1 MLACALVSLVL
12 IASHAPVIVPPAVV
26 GGGGGPGNIAS
37 FQFDDAAHPWG
48 PEPVNG
54 YLLTN
59 GGGGSPG
66 PDYSRISSDSYTGA
80 GCLQA
85 NHAAP
90 VGSDGGGNA
99 YLDIGSSPSRIFIVA
114 AKKWLT
120 VPLSGIATKKMLI
133 YRQGGFNTQYGEMNV
148 VSDGFKWIWL
158 QDAGATFKDITYPG
172 SVSSRVGLWDIW
184 KFEYDQRTTKP
195 IFRVGFNGVDN
206 VFSSQANDVTAQSAG
221 IIDFGGPLNDG
232 SGACKFNWDHIEIGN
247 VDPGW
252 P

>member
-1 MLACALVSLVL
+1 MRTIWQQS
-12 IASHAPVIVPPAVV
+12 SPVVTVPAI

-37 FQFDDAAHPWG
+37 FNFDDGAHPWG
-48 PEPVNG
+48 PDPVGG
-54 YLLTN
+54 YTLSD
-59 GGGGSPG
+59 GGGGVPG
-66 PDYSRISSDSYTGA
+66 PGYSRITSDSYSGA
-80 GCLQA
+80 GCMQG
-85 NHAAP
+85 NWSAP
-90 VGSDGGGNA
+90 VGSDSGGSA
-99 YLDIGSSPSRIFIVA
+99 YLDMGLTPGHIWIVA

-133 YRQGGFNTQYGEMNV
+133 YRQSGFNTQYGEMNV

-184 KFEYDQRTTKP
+184 KFHYDQTTNKP
-195 IFRVGFNGVDN
+195 LMTIGFNGVDG
-206 VFSSQANDVTAQSAG
+206 VFSNRANDVTGQNTA
-221 IIDFGGPLNDG
+221 IINFGGPLNDG
-232 SGACKFNWDHIEIGN
+232 SGACKYNWDYLQIGN